1 MILSGTRVREML
13 TRGDPIPHEFT
24 RPEVAEIL
32 HAAYAGYATAAAPVA
47 G

>member
-1 MILSGTRVREML
+1 ML

-32 HAAYAGYATAAAPVA
+32 RAAYAVAAPVA
-47 G
+47 